1 MTRALQ
7 LPDNEIHV
15 GVRIFL
21 FLYRIKISKRL
32 LLGKVVVSE
41 IENVKY
47 FELFYCR
54 KNKTCYIKL
63 NLNRM
68 SVSVNIILIF
78 YKLT

>member
-7 LPDNEIHV
+7 LPDNVIHV

-47 FELFYCR
+47 FELF
-54 KNKTCYIKL
+54 
-63 NLNRM
+63 
-68 SVSVNIILIF
+68 
-78 YKLT
+78 

>member
-7 LPDNEIHV
+7 LPDNVIHV

-54 KNKTCYIKL
+54 KNKTCYEDDQLRDPFPDCPVPRPK
-63 NLNRM
+63 
-68 SVSVNIILIF
+68 
-78 YKLT
+78 